1 MMYGATTNLLACLI
15 SAMMLIVPGTIG
27 VWIASPTEVGT
38 EDLTELVELT
48 EGCHLRCESRRSVA
62 LKDAGAASRR
72 RADVVVTVACCRNL
86 RQVSE
91 CCISGRLPGAK
102 ALAPLLL

>member
-38 EDLTELVELT
+38 EDLTEFVELT

-62 LKDAGAASRR
+62 RKDAGAASRR
-72 RADVVVTVACCRNL
+72 RSDFVDAGACCRNL
-86 RQVSE
+86 RKIGA
-91 CCISGRLPGAK
+91 CCVPGRLPRGE